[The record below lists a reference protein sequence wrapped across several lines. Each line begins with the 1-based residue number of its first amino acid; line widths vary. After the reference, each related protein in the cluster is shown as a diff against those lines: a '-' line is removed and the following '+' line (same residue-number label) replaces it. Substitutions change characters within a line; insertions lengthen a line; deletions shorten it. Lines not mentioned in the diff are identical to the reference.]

1 MCNQSIYSHNFCP
14 IRNKRE
20 RRFRRTI
27 EPTRSSS
34 STEKTS
40 LILGEEELGE
50 NYRQALEEER
60 RRRGGSGGSE
70 GQGVA
75 GGIVR
80 CCSTINAAA
89 KVSVLAAACFMFGG
103 AILHGMGT
111 QVNFLKIPRK
121 GGNDNTFF
129 LFRVFLQPRT
139 ATFCS
144 WTV

>member
-1 MCNQSIYSHNFCP
+1 MCNQSIHSHNLCP

-75 GGIVR
+75 GGVVR

-111 QVNFLKIPRK
+111 QVIFFKFLKK
-121 GGNDNTFF
+121 GESTI
-129 LFRVFLQPRT
+129 LFYGSEFSPNRGRRLSVPGRY
-139 ATFCS
+139 
-144 WTV
+144 